1 MAGRPTKYT
10 PDVVKRLTDAISM
23 GAPYEHACNYAGIT
37 MMTFIRWRESKSE
50 FCDQIK
56 SAEGAAV
63 VGWLAKIEKAANDG
77 NWTAAAWKLERR
89 YPKDFGRTDRVE
101 VTIRQQAE
109 ALAAE
114 LGVPVDEVI
123 REAERIAN
131 RR

>member
-1 MAGRPTKYT
+1 MLSRWGRPTKY
-10 PDVVKRLTDAISM
+10 
-23 GAPYEHACNYAGIT
+23 AGISFQ
-37 MMTFIRWRESKSE
+37 TFNEWRKAKHE
-50 FCDQIK
+50 FSDQIE
-56 SAEGAAV
+56 SAEGSAA

-77 NWTAAAWKLERR
+77 NWTAAAWKAERR
-89 YPKDFGRTDRVE
+89 YPQYFGRTDRVE